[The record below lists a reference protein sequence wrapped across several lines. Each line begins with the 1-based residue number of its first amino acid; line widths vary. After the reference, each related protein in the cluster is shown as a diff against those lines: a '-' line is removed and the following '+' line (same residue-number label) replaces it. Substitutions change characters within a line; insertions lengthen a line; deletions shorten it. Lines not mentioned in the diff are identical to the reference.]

1 MNLSNKDMEN
11 DTIFIGKKPTMS
23 YVLAILTHINSG
35 HNGVTLKAR
44 GMLISKAVDIS
55 QLVIRKFS
63 KELNMSGV
71 SIGSEEIAD
80 KENNKRMVSYISIEL
95 KK

>member
-1 MNLSNKDMEN
+1 MEN
-11 DTIFIGKKPTMS
+11 DIVFVGKKPTMS

-35 HNGVTLKAR
+35 HDKITLKAR

-55 QLVIRKFS
+55 QLVTRKFS
-63 KELNMSGV
+63 KELKVTEV
-71 SIGSEEIAD
+71 SIGSEEIDD
-80 KENNKRMVSYISIEL
+80 KEGNKRIVSFISIDL